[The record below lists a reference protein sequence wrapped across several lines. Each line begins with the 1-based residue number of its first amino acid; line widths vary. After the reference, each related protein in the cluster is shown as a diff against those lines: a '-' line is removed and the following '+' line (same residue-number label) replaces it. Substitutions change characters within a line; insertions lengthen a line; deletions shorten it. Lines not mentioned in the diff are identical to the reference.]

1 VAEPAAKSAAP
12 AADERKKRTIQEIR
26 DSKKSGEKMVYMS
39 VPDYTAAKWAETA
52 GVDVA
57 VVGDSLAMIAH
68 GHPNTIPA
76 TMDMMA
82 MHAAAIRRGA
92 PKTFVLGCMPYQSYN
107 TIERA
112 LTNATRFM
120 QDAGSDAVK
129 PQGGKSQAHI
139 LKALVDAGIPTASH
153 IGLTP
158 HTVAM
163 FGGFR
168 IQGRTADAAMRIL
181 EDALAIQDAG
191 CFMLEFEA
199 VPAKIAEVISR
210 ELEIPT
216 IGIGAGAGTDGQIL
230 LSYDL
235 LGVFTDFKPKFTKRY
250 ANLTEVAVE
259 GLKKYAADVR
269 AGTFPDDDHSYGV
282 DPKEYDKF
290 LTLVEKRKHA

>member
-1 VAEPAAKSAAP
+1 MTDKEEK
-12 AADERKKRTIQEIR
+12 KKRTITDIR
-26 DSKKSGEKMVYMS
+26 ESKKTGEKMVYMS
-39 VPDYTAAKWAETA
+39 VPDYTSAQWAEMA

-76 TMDMMA
+76 TMDMMVLHSQA
-82 MHAAAIRRGA
+82 VRRGA

-107 TIERA
+107 TVERA
-112 LTNATRFM
+112 LANATRFM

-163 FGGFR
+163 FGGFK
-168 IQGRTADAAMRIL
+168 IQGRTAEAAMKIL
-181 EDALAIQDAG
+181 EDAFAIQDAG

-199 VPAKIAEVISR
+199 VPAKIATLISQQ
-210 ELEIPT
+210 LEIPT
-216 IGIGAGAGTDGQIL
+216 IGIGAGVGTDGQIL
-230 LSYDL
+230 LCYDL

-250 ANLTEVAVE
+250 AKLTEVAVGGISEYVREVKE
-259 GLKKYAADVR
+259 GE
-269 AGTFPDDDHSYGV
+269 FPDDDHSYGV
-282 DPKEYDKF
+282 DEAEYEKF
-290 LTLVEKRKHA
+290 AAMVEKRKQI